1 MLPSPS
7 DVTSMNFLDRIS
19 VGGKALLIGFALLL
33 LAYWLLKNS
42 IPAIRWSNNNLYL
55 AMSIAGVISCIAAL
69 VILSIYSSF
78 IILLLFISAAFY
90 AVAVMS

>member
-1 MLPSPS
+1 MLPSSS

-42 IPAIRWSNNNLYL
+42 IPAISWSNNNLYL

-69 VILSIYSSF
+69 VILLIYSSF

>member
-33 LAYWLLKNS
+33 LAY
-42 IPAIRWSNNNLYL
+42 
-55 AMSIAGVISCIAAL
+55 
-69 VILSIYSSF
+69 
-78 IILLLFISAAFY
+78 
-90 AVAVMS
+90 

>member
-7 DVTSMNFLDRIS
+7 DVTSMNFLDRVS
-19 VGGKALLIGFALLL
+19 VGGKALLIGCALLF

-42 IPAIRWSNNNLYL
+42 LPALSWSNNNLYL
-55 AMSIAGVISCIAAL
+55 AMSIAGVISCITAIVL
-69 VILSIYSSF
+69 LSIYSSF
-78 IILLLFISAAFY
+78 ILLLLFISAAFY

>member
-42 IPAIRWSNNNLYL
+42 IPAVSWSNNNLYL

>member
-19 VGGKALLIGFALLL
+19 IGGKALLIGFALLL

-42 IPAIRWSNNNLYL
+42 IPAISWSNNNLYL